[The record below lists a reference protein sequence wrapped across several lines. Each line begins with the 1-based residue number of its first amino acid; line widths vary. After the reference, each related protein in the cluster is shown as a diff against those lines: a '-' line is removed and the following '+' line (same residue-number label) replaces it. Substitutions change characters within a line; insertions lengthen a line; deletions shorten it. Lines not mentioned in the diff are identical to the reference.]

1 MTQSLDLAELAAGL
15 PVAGLGFP
23 RVYAPEIASTNT
35 RALELVAQGAAAGTV
50 VLTDAQ
56 PAGRGRQGRAWVT
69 LPGQQILLSLITYP
83 TCAPHW
89 LVLAAACAA
98 VGALEAV
105 GVPAERLGIKWPN
118 DVLLDG
124 RKIAGILIE
133 TTTPAPGRLAAVIGM
148 GMNVN
153 GSLDAWP
160 EIATRATTV
169 AAAIGHPL
177 RREPIIIAFLRD
189 LGTTLA
195 ALQAEGAA
203 VTADLRRRWRARLVM
218 LGQPIVVHQGA
229 TAVHGVAEDVADDG
243 ALLLRLPDG
252 TQQMITWGDVARD
265 A

>member
-1 MTQSLDLAELAAGL
+1 MKESLDLTELAAAL

-23 RVYAPEIASTNT
+23 RVYVPEIASTNT
-35 RALELVAQGAAAGTV
+35 RAMELVAQGATAGTL

-83 TCAPHW
+83 TFAPHW
-89 LVLAAACAA
+89 LVLATACAA
-98 VGALEAV
+98 LAALEAE

-133 TTTPAPGRLAAVIGM
+133 TTTPEPGRLAAIIGM

-160 EIATRATTV
+160 EIAARATTV
-169 AAAIGHPL
+169 ETAMGHPL

-195 ALQAEGAA
+195 HLHAGGEAA
-203 VTADLRRRWRARLVM
+203 TGELLGRWQARLVT
-218 LGQPIVVHQGA
+218 LGQPTLVHQG
-229 TAVHGVAEDVADDG
+229 TTTLHGIAEGVADDG
-243 ALLLRLPDG
+243 ALILRLPDG
-252 TQQMITWGDVARD
+252 SRITITWGDVERD